1 LLVSKLRC
9 ENLCGSAWVI
19 TIGKIKSMLPTL
31 TVNRSFMKALIA
43 AEAPCCGLGLV
54 EVDQK
59 KSGFLALRPGEVI
72 PEASQSLGFNF
83 GHSLYGSSQFEVVHF
98 SFEFYGFGLY
108 HVLVNPNNPLV
119 QVVLKTMLES
129 RDYFFFSIEERS
141 GSVTAFRNEID
152 SEVMANF
159 QRDWPLIE
167 SSNTTKRQYHKAVS
181 GFIRDDA
188 YPTGSLMHWLELD
201 NLSYLDLR
209 IDRLDLNPS
218 PG

>member
-1 LLVSKLRC
+1 M
-9 ENLCGSAWVI
+9 
-19 TIGKIKSMLPTL
+19 TIGETHSMLPTL
-31 TVNRSFMKALIA
+31 TVNRSFIQSLLA

-54 EVDQK
+54 EVNKK
-59 KSGFLALRPGEVI
+59 KSGFLALRPGEAI
-72 PEASQSLGFNF
+72 PETSLSLGCNF
-83 GHSLYGSSQFEVVHF
+83 GHSLYGNSQFEVVHF
-98 SFEFYGFGLY
+98 AFEFYGFGIY
-108 HVLVNPNNPLV
+108 HALVNPNNPLV

-141 GSVTAFRNEID
+141 GSVTAFRNEINN
-152 SEVMANF
+152 EVMAGF
-159 QRDWPLIE
+159 QQDWPRIE
-167 SSNTTKRQYHKAVS
+167 ASTTTKRQYHKAVS
-181 GFIRDDA
+181 SFIKDDT